1 MCTPD
6 ACPDVATAEWDG
18 ALKVGGEAAKVIGPG
33 WDGYGAASWRRC
45 PRESGTRRR
54 LRRIGERAE
63 GSGGSRSGMDSE
75 GREKTADGEKSGRMV
90 REMENASGLLK
101 MVEADEM

>member
-18 ALKVGGEAAKVIGPG
+18 ALKVRGEAAKVIGPG

-45 PRESGTRRR
+45 PRASGTRRP
-54 LRRIGERAE
+54 LRRIGYGKRAE
-63 GSGGSRSGMDSE
+63 GFSGSRSGMDSE
-75 GREKTADGEKSGRMV
+75 GRVNGEKTADGEKAG
-90 REMENASGLLK
+90 EW
-101 MVEADEM
+101 